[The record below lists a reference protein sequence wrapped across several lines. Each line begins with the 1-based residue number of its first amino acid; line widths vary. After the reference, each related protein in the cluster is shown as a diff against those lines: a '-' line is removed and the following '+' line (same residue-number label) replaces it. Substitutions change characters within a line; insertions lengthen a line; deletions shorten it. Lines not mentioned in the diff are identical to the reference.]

1 MTLEVLCSF
10 CRSERV
16 RKAKYQNSL
25 RRAKERPI
33 ALEIV

>member
-1 MTLEVLCSF
+1 MTLEVLYIF
-10 CRSERV
+10 CHHERV
-16 RKAKYQNSL
+16 HKAKCQNSL